1 MTISAAAIFDVADQS
16 PVSAEVTAIIQPP
29 VGAGTG
35 GRGRLVHPTLGAYD
49 YSHTPDET
57 VDLDGDVLFA
67 PAWAHAA
74 TLGGGVD
81 AVWSGHIRDALVVER
96 WAQGDVGCPIAH
108 LRMLLAMRAEL
119 APVDAPVLW
128 APNYATAR
136 TYKVAIVDVRAGGE
150 RVTLNRRLLSYGYAP
165 QPVELELRIL
175 GRADAP

>member
-1 MTISAAAIFDVADQS
+1 MTITATTIFAVADQAA
-16 PVSAEVTAIIQPP
+16 VSAEVTAVIQPP

-35 GRGRLVHPTLGAYD
+35 GRGRLVHPALGAYD

-57 VDLDGDVLFA
+57 VDLDGDVLYG
-67 PAWAHAA
+67 PSWAHAA

-81 AVWSGHIRDALVVER
+81 AVWSGHIRDVVVVER

-108 LRMLLAMRAEL
+108 LRMLLAMRAAL
-119 APVDAPVLW
+119 APVATPVIW

-150 RVTLNRRLLSYGYAP
+150 RVTINRRLESYGYAP

-175 GRADAP
+175 GRADEV